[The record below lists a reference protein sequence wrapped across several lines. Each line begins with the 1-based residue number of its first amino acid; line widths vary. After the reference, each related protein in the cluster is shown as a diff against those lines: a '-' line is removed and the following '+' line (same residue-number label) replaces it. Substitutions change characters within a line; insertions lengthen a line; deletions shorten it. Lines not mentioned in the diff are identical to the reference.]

1 MFEKDII
8 AIDMNEEKISIL
20 IGNRYKVIDG
30 ITLDMPGGAY
40 ADDEIINVEKITGVL
55 APCIKKSKGKIKEVA
70 FCVRGQNMITRHL
83 VLPYMKEEAMRDSVE
98 FELKQFIGERIEE
111 YYFDYEIIN
120 YDKNQNSGNADV
132 LIVAVEKGKVDKL
145 MELAAS
151 LKLTVKSV
159 DIYANS
165 TSRIFKNLKTSFIKR
180 VKSAGIITIDGHSN
194 SMIITEW
201 GRLAIEKYQGYGMYG
216 ASEEILLN
224 QGEYNKFIDSID
236 LTEVR
241 EEEEKYDRF
250 FQSLVSQYNALIQ
263 FYASGKVKKNL
274 DKIFIAGSARQIRGI
289 HQYLEVNFGTK
300 VDELPTFNDFKF
312 NIKAPKKI
320 ELEEYM
326 NAYGLLLRKE

>member
-8 AIDMNEEKISIL
+8 AIDMNGEKISIL

-40 ADDEIINVEKITGVL
+40 ADDEIVNVEKITEVL

-165 TSRIFKNLKTSFIKR
+165 TSRIFKNLKTSFIRR
-180 VKSAGIITIDGHSN
+180 VKSAGIVTIDGYSN

-274 DKIFIAGSARQIRGI
+274 DKIFIAGSARHIRGI